1 MKVLTI
7 QCIPVP
13 HVVWPCNI
21 LPYTGGRGPS
31 SVSSAVKT
39 KSDSIVNLNQDSP
52 FDEVQCRVEFTITYM
67 AIC

>member
-1 MKVLTI
+1 M
-7 QCIPVP
+7 
-13 HVVWPCNI
+13 HYNI